1 MIPGAF
7 RLPQTPRQKPD
18 LTRRETAFPEQPTHL
33 RETVPPPVPP
43 SEAPPFEF
51 HEALSAELQQP
62 SIIEPSVEASAA
74 PKAFGVA
81 KRADFKMSIDR
92 LLGSE
97 SSFSFVRF

>member
-1 MIPGAF
+1 
-7 RLPQTPRQKPD
+7 
-18 LTRRETAFPEQPTHL
+18 L

-43 SEAPPFEF
+43 SEAAPVEF

-62 SIIEPSVEASAA
+62 STIEPSVEASAA

-81 KRADFKMSIDR
+81 RGADFKMSIYR

-97 SSFSFVRF
+97 SSLREAILLREILGPPRGLQAQDLL